1 MKVMLFFPPHWE
13 PMMPHL
19 ALPSLAAYLR
29 SHGVE
34 VIQRDL
40 NAEVFDQVL
49 SGRHLRAVTN
59 QLRRER
65 RRVARKGLSEAAIK
79 ARIEL
84 TDWAQEEG
92 KELARDVEWAKETVR
107 SERFF
112 DPEPSLKAFLTL
124 VKGLRLGSSPYCPS
138 ELHFTGYSSAYP
150 PYSSRAIRAAT
161 QDRDLNMFRNLL
173 QVSVL
178 PQIRREQPDLVGIS
192 LTSADQV
199 IAGFT
204 LASLVKEAELPTHVV
219 LGGKMV
225 TCWRDQLPHAQA
237 LWDLFD
243 SAIVYEGE
251 VALLRLVEALDRG
264 QDLSSVP
271 NLIYRAGTAR
281 PQDGLQIRINEVKT
295 PEPAGAL
302 PIPDFGGL
310 PLDLYL
316 APVRVLPVSA
326 SRGCYWGRCAFCNV
340 GYGESC
346 HFSEQRAEQVAE
358 EMLRLAEA
366 YGSRHFFFADEA
378 LSPRMLKR
386 LSAHLIEAD
395 AHLDWACCA
404 RFEPGIRE
412 ELLRQMRQAGCRMVL
427 YGLESGSQR
436 VLDRMDKGTR
446 LEAAQ
451 RILEQGAEAGIW
463 NHIFFFFGF
472 PGETEEEAQET
483 IRFFRANRH
492 LLHSACTGT
501 FLLERHARV
510 ADDPAAY
517 GVSRLIPPRPEQDL
531 AYYYEYEV
539 ASGIGPARAEEI
551 EAAFLQSLP
560 HKPFPQYYFHDIYRF
575 LYACQFTE
583 EEPLPTMAG

>member
-1 MKVMLFFPPHWE
+1 
-13 PMMPHL
+13 MMPHL
-19 ALPSLAAYLR
+19 ALPSLTAYLR

-49 SGRHLRAVTN
+49 SGRHLRMVTN

-65 RRVARKGLSEAAIK
+65 KRLARRRLSDAATR
-79 ARIEL
+79 AGMEL
-84 TDWAQEEG
+84 IDWGQEHG
-92 KELARDVEWAKETVR
+92 KELAKDVDQAKETMR

-112 DPEPSLKAFLTL
+112 DPQPSLQAFLTL
-124 VKGLRLGSSPYCPS
+124 VNGLRLASAPYYPS
-138 ELHFTGYSSAYP
+138 ELHLTGYSSAYP
-150 PYSSRAIRAAT
+150 PYASRAIRAAV
-161 QDRDLNMFRNLL
+161 QDRDLNVFRNLL

-204 LASLVKEAELPTHVV
+204 LASLIREAGLPTHVV

-225 TCWRDQLPHAQA
+225 TCWRDQLPRAA
-237 LWDLFD
+237 VLWDLFD

-251 VALLRLVEALDRG
+251 VALLRLVEALDQGR
-264 QDLSSVP
+264 DLSSVP
-271 NLIYRAGTAR
+271 NLMYPAR
-281 PQDGLQIRINEVKT
+281 SSPQDEPQIRINEVKT
-295 PEPAGAL
+295 PEPTEAL
-302 PIPDFGGL
+302 PIPDFDGL
-310 PLDLYL
+310 PLELYL

-346 HFSEQRAEQVAE
+346 HFSEQRAERVAE
-358 EMLRLAEA
+358 EMLSLAET
-366 YGSRHFFFADEA
+366 YSTRHFFFADEA

-386 LSAHLIEAD
+386 LSARLIEDNAD
-395 AHLDWACCA
+395 LYWTCCA
-404 RFEPGIRE
+404 RFEPGIDRQ
-412 ELLRQMRQAGCRMVL
+412 LLRQMRQAGCRMVL

-436 VLDRMDKGTR
+436 VLDRMHKGTR
-446 LEAAQ
+446 LEIAQ
-451 RILEQGAEAGIW
+451 RILKEGAEAGIW

-472 PGETEEEAQET
+472 PGETEKEAQET
-483 IRFFRANRH
+483 IQFFRANQTV
-492 LLHSACTGT
+492 LHSACTGT

-517 GVSRLIPPRPEQDL
+517 GISRLVPPRPEQDL

-539 ASGIGPARAEEI
+539 TSGVSAARAEEI
-551 EAAFLQSLP
+551 EAQFLESLP
-560 HKPFPQYYFHDIYRF
+560 RKPFPQYYFHDIYRF
-575 LYACQFTE
+575 LYACRFGAS
-583 EEPLPTMAG
+583 EPLPTMAG

>member
-1 MKVMLFFPPHWE
+1 
-13 PMMPHL
+13 MMPHL
-19 ALPSLAAYLR
+19 ALPSLTAYLR

-34 VIQRDL
+34 VIQCDL

-49 SGRHLRAVTN
+49 SGRHLRTVTN

-65 RRVARKGLSEAAIK
+65 KRIAQRRLSDATLRAG
-79 ARIEL
+79 IEL
-84 TDWAQEEG
+84 MDWAQEHG
-92 KELARDVEWAKETVR
+92 KELAGNVDQAKEIVR
-107 SERFF
+107 SEHFF

-124 VKGLRLGSSPYCPS
+124 VRALRLASAPFYPS
-138 ELHFTGYSSAYP
+138 ELHLTGYSSAYP
-150 PYSSRAIRAAT
+150 PYASRAIRAAV
-161 QDRDLNMFRNLL
+161 QDRDLNMFRSLL

-192 LTSADQV
+192 LTSASQV

-204 LASLVKEAELPTHVV
+204 IASLVKEAGLPAHVV

-225 TCWRDQLPHAQA
+225 TCWRDQLPRAQA

-243 SAIVYEGE
+243 SAIIYEGE
-251 VALLRLVEALDRG
+251 VSLLRLVEALDRG
-264 QDLSSVP
+264 HDLSSVP
-271 NLIYRAGTAR
+271 NLMYRAPGSRAHNE
-281 PQDGLQIRINEVKT
+281 LQIRVNESKL
-295 PEPAGAL
+295 PEPTEAL
-302 PIPDFGGL
+302 PIPDFDGL

-346 HFSEQRAEQVAE
+346 HFSERRAEQVAE
-358 EMLRLAEA
+358 EMLSLADA
-366 YGSRHFFFADEA
+366 YSTRHLFFADEA

-386 LSAHLIEAD
+386 LSARLIEAD
-395 AHLDWACCA
+395 AHLYWTCCA
-404 RFEPGIRE
+404 RFEPGIRG
-412 ELLRQMRQAGCRMVL
+412 ELLRQMRHAGCRMVL

-436 VLDRMDKGTR
+436 VLDRMHKGTR

-451 RILEQGAEAGIW
+451 RILREGAEAGIW

-472 PGETEEEAQET
+472 PGETEREAQET
-483 IRFFRANRH
+483 IRFFRENRDV
-492 LLHSACTGT
+492 LHSACTGT

-517 GVSRLIPPRPEQDL
+517 GVSRLIAPRPEQDL

-539 ASGIGPARAEEI
+539 ASGVSAARAEEI
-551 EAAFLQSLP
+551 EAQFLESLP

-575 LYACQFTE
+575 LYACRFVSS
-583 EEPLPTMAG
+583 EPLPTMVG